1 MYVTRPLSL
10 YKNHPDLLSISP
22 AAVEGPGSGFLVIQN
37 EEDIEHVRSFFSREI
52 SKNLFLNDLP
62 FPQNK
67 LLTIVYATVTGPGP
81 GGHTVKH
88 KAFFIPVVNQ
98 PLSSNCYYVMIADP
112 EHKGLAYTS
121 ATLEGTEPGCFCCR
135 FDPETNPK
143 GLNPRNIH
151 QQFKIIKTSKRCFSA
166 NSVDP
171 EGFPPM
177 FLSKEWRIHAAETK
191 AFIGEAEGLNSF
203 LRSQLPDF
211 NFPSSSDHSQSMIVG
226 KWYCPYMFIT
236 EGTRKE
242 QMDRSVFYEL
252 TLEQQWE
259 KIYSCKRDEVGGDSV
274 AVNVVVPTE
283 VVKISWMDAVSERDD
298 ANETMWFWVMSEMGL
313 QTRIGVSFLIVERI
327 IWEQERV
334 GWVGG
339 NEKQVMV
346 ARMERYTRGNSWK
359 MFRCYV
365 LVERFVLRR
374 LDGSLV
380 LTYEFKHTHRI
391 RCKWE

>member
-1 MYVTRPLSL
+1 
-10 YKNHPDLLSISP
+10 
-22 AAVEGPGSGFLVIQN
+22 
-37 EEDIEHVRSFFSREI
+37 
-52 SKNLFLNDLP
+52 
-62 FPQNK
+62 
-67 LLTIVYATVTGPGP
+67 
-81 GGHTVKH
+81 
-88 KAFFIPVVNQ
+88 
-98 PLSSNCYYVMIADP
+98 
-112 EHKGLAYTS
+112 
-121 ATLEGTEPGCFCCR
+121 
-135 FDPETNPK
+135 
-143 GLNPRNIH
+143 
-151 QQFKIIKTSKRCFSA
+151 
-166 NSVDP
+166 
-171 EGFPPM
+171 M